1 MNHKLTLNTKNIE
14 MVVKKDLCTGCGT
27 CAGICPKNAIEMIID
42 HHKGIYLPQIVQ
54 EECSNCG
61 ICYSICPGHEVNF
74 KLLNNEF
81 FGQEPEDP
89 LLGNYIN
96 CYTGYATDYEI
107 RYNSASGG
115 LITALLIFAIEEGII
130 DGALVTKM
138 RDDRPL
144 EPQPFIARTREE
156 IISASCSKYCPVP
169 ANIALKEIL
178 KNDGRYAVVGLPCH
192 LHGIRKAEMI
202 MPRLKEKIIL
212 HLGIFCGKNIS
223 FLGTKY
229 YTQKLKIKESK
240 IKKIK
245 YRGKGWPGSTI
256 IELKNAQNKIIEI
269 SPYFYDTRFTPF
281 RCTLCNDGLA
291 ELADISFGD
300 AWLPEIKAHDK
311 IGTSI
316 IVARTLQANKILQI
330 MEIKGSIKLKRTT
343 PNHVKRSQCSNLNSK
358 KLRIKSFF
366 QLSTIFCK
374 KTPNFHQSLPNPPK
388 KAYLSTVILYSQ
400 MFLASRRS
408 LWWLFDIYCN
418 LLSFAGKI
426 KAKLT
431 R

>member
-42 HHKGIYLPQIVQ
+42 HRKGIYLPQVTQ

-61 ICYSICPGHEVNF
+61 MCYSICPGHEVNF
-74 KLLNNEF
+74 KLLNSEF
-81 FGQEPEDP
+81 FGQEPEDL
-89 LLGNYIN
+89 LLGNYLN

-115 LITALLIFAIEEGII
+115 LITVLLIFALEEGII

-138 RDDRPL
+138 KDDRPL

-169 ANIALKEIL
+169 ANVAIKEIL
-178 KNDGRYAVVGLPCH
+178 KNDGRYAIVGLPCH

-202 MPRLKEKIIL
+202 MPQLKERIVL
-212 HLGIFCGKNIS
+212 HIGIYCAKTIS
-223 FLGTKY
+223 FLGTQY
-229 YTQKLKIKESK
+229 QLKRMG
-240 IKKIK
+240 IKKANLEKIS
-245 YRGKGWPGSTI
+245 YRGKGWPGNMTVVT
-256 IELKNAQNKIIEI
+256 KNNQRRITKLHDYYDNKFG
-269 SPYFYDTRFTPF
+269 SFVPH
-281 RCTLCNDGLA
+281 RCNLCTDHAA

-300 AWLPEIKAHDK
+300 AWLPEIKKQDNV
-311 IGTSI
+311 GTSI
-316 IVARTLQANKILQI
+316 IICRNKKVEDIIQKMVGKKQI
-330 MEIKGSIKLKRTT
+330 ELIKTNSAKIKE
-343 PNHVKRSQCSNLNSK
+343 SNDSS
-358 KLRIKSFF
+358 R
-366 QLSTIFCK
+366 K
-374 KTPNFHQSLPNPPK
+374 KTRTIAYFSLTKLLGKKVPNYHQDLLSPLPNIN
-388 KAYLSTVILYSQ
+388 ALVLYSQ
-400 MFLASRRS
+400 MFLASRRH

-426 KAKLT
+426 RAKLT